1 MRRARLTTDHGDDTT
16 ARHCARALEPDN
28 TDEMSSRTEGTEV
41 VTTIERTDTAGVR
54 STLDDYLRNLQ
65 LAARLVDDSTPGDG
79 RSDDSTPGDGRS
91 YDSTPGDGR
100 SDDSTPGD
108 GRPDDST
115 PGDGRSDDSTPS
127 DADRRRST
135 RTDGDADESTRNDT
149 SSTRQTDTEHDT
161 NE

>member
-16 ARHCARALEPDN
+16 ARHCVRALEPDN
-28 TDEMSSRTEGTEV
+28 TDEMRSRTEGTEV
-41 VTTIERTDTAGVR
+41 VTTIERTDTAGVH

-79 RSDDSTPGDGRS
+79 RP
-91 YDSTPGDGR
+91 
-100 SDDSTPGD
+100 
-108 GRPDDST
+108 
-115 PGDGRSDDSTPS
+115 DDSTPS

-135 RTDGDADESTRNDT
+135 RTDGDADESTHNDT

>member
-28 TDEMSSRTEGTEV
+28 TDEMRSRTEGTEV
-41 VTTIERTDTAGVR
+41 VTTIERTDTAGVH

-65 LAARLVDDSTPGDG
+65 LAARLV
-79 RSDDSTPGDGRS
+79 
-91 YDSTPGDGR
+91 
-100 SDDSTPGD
+100 
-108 GRPDDST
+108 DDST

-135 RTDGDADESTRNDT
+135 RTDGDADESTHNDT

>member
-28 TDEMSSRTEGTEV
+28 TDEMRSRTEGTEL
-41 VTTIERTDTAGVR
+41 VTTIERTDTAGVH

-79 RSDDSTPGDGRS
+79 RP
-91 YDSTPGDGR
+91 
-100 SDDSTPGD
+100 
-108 GRPDDST
+108 
-115 PGDGRSDDSTPS
+115 DDSTPS

-135 RTDGDADESTRNDT
+135 RTDGDADESTHNDT

>member
-28 TDEMSSRTEGTEV
+28 TDEMRSRTEGTEV
-41 VTTIERTDTAGVR
+41 VTTIERTDTAGVH

-79 RSDDSTPGDGRS
+79 RP
-91 YDSTPGDGR
+91 
-100 SDDSTPGD
+100 
-108 GRPDDST
+108 
-115 PGDGRSDDSTPS
+115 DDSTPS

-135 RTDGDADESTRNDT
+135 RTDGDADESTHNDT

>member
-28 TDEMSSRTEGTEV
+28 TDEMRSRTEGTEV
-41 VTTIERTDTAGVR
+41 VTTIERTDTAGVH

-79 RSDDSTPGDGRS
+79 RP
-91 YDSTPGDGR
+91 
-100 SDDSTPGD
+100 DDSTPGD

-135 RTDGDADESTRNDT
+135 RTDGDADESTHNDT

>member
-65 LAARLVDDSTPGDG
+65 LAARLVDDST
-79 RSDDSTPGDGRS
+79 
-91 YDSTPGDGR
+91 
-100 SDDSTPGD
+100 
-108 GRPDDST
+108 
-115 PGDGRSDDSTPS
+115 
-127 DADRRRST
+127 
-135 RTDGDADESTRNDT
+135 E
-149 SSTRQTDTEHDT
+149 
-161 NE
+161 

>member
-28 TDEMSSRTEGTEV
+28 TDEMRSRTEGTEV
-41 VTTIERTDTAGVR
+41 VTTIERTDTAGVH

-79 RSDDSTPGDGRS
+79 RP
-91 YDSTPGDGR
+91 
-100 SDDSTPGD
+100 
-108 GRPDDST
+108 
-115 PGDGRSDDSTPS
+115 DDSTPS